1 MFRYNFCSKEIAQSK
16 ISKMKELTKAE
27 EQIMQLLWDKEKAFV
42 KDIVEDMPDPKPAYN
57 TVSTIIRILEKKGFV
72 DHNAYGK
79 THEYFPLVSRKDYT
93 RSFMKNFMRN
103 YFSGSFQEM
112 VSFFAREDNMSLSDL
127 DEMVEDVKRDLQ
139 NENPDENE

>member
-1 MFRYNFCSKEIAQSK
+1 MLTGYFHHKIFNSK
-16 ISKMKELTKAE
+16 KMKELTKAE
-27 EQIMQLLWDKEKAFV
+27 EQIMQLLWEQEKAFV
-42 KDIVEDMPDPKPAYN
+42 KDIVEQIPEPKPAYN

-72 DHNAYGK
+72 GYKAYGK

-112 VSFFAREDNMSLSDL
+112 VSFFAKEDNMSLADL
-127 DEMVEDVKRDLQ
+127 DEMMEDVKRDLQ
-139 NENPDENE
+139 TENQEEND